1 MITKNIINI
10 KINRNKKTKKYKPTI
25 YRGSRSKTEKYDY
38 KETCI
43 CWLTFKLPLF
53 YKIDFV

>member
-43 CWLTFKLPLF
+43 CWLTFKLLLF
-53 YKIDFV
+53 Y